1 MNKKLK
7 LFVLLLAVLLIA
19 TQLQI
24 VFASSEFTLKK
35 NYNIS
40 DPYEYPVTTDSQQ
53 WSSFTTTSQMFSACE
68 VPEDIVEK
76 MSTEALLQT
85 VLDYP
90 MLITVLVQNDQAAKY
105 DMLLEY
111 NAAFRELITRQDAED
126 VIAKQYQTKS
136 RQDLTSLSDEQ
147 IVKTGGL
154 ELIYDTVI
162 TNDMRAEAKATTSSK
177 VTNNNVK
184 TPNGTKVPHFE
195 NLTYSAHGTTLSM
208 ATAYNEMLKK
218 TYPSATPI
226 SGPNPAYNCH
236 SYAWHSSSNS
246 NNDWINNED
255 VSLYWTDGSYAITSS
270 PNNVTRVV
278 YLDGSIPIHSAIYFN
293 APTKTVQSKWGAYGV
308 FRHARGYSPY
318 SASTTSFVD
327 YKRT

>member
-7 LFVLLLAVLLIA
+7 WFVLLLAVLLIA

-184 TPNGTKVPHFE
+184 APNGTKVPHFE

-218 TYPSATPI
+218 TY
-226 SGPNPAYNCH
+226 
-236 SYAWHSSSNS
+236 
-246 NNDWINNED
+246 
-255 VSLYWTDGSYAITSS
+255 LLQ
-270 PNNVTRVV
+270 R
-278 YLDGSIPIHSAIYFN
+278 L
-293 APTKTVQSKWGAYGV
+293 
-308 FRHARGYSPY
+308 
-318 SASTTSFVD
+318 
-327 YKRT
+327 